1 MIRLLILA
9 MLLPAHTLA
18 AGIPEAQKSSFHSFY
33 RATFPDD
40 HAAQPVF
47 SATGAHVDSTPRRG
61 LRTLC
66 RMTRT
71 RFGFDKEWSVAPQ
84 RTEFVW
90 LQKGAC
96 SPSASAAT
104 LLNRMPDTEL
114 ISVLEQHPKVLAR
127 ARLLMAGNSACASA
141 RSFNFGLASIGVGTT
156 GKETEEMVELGY
168 ASDHKTAV
176 KIWIRRSGAEY
187 DAWNV
192 ACPAPVK

>member
-1 MIRLLILA
+1 MLT
-9 MLLPAHTLA
+9 MLLPAQTLA
-18 AGIPEAQKSSFHSFY
+18 VELPDAHKSSFHAFY

-47 SATGAHVDSTPRRG
+47 SATGAHIDSAPRRG

-71 RFGFDKEWSVAPQ
+71 RFVFDKAWSVVPQ
-84 RTEFVW
+84 RTDFAW

-104 LLNRMPDTEL
+104 LLVRMPDTEL
-114 ISVLEQHPKVLAR
+114 ISVLEQHPKVLTR
-127 ARLLMAGNSACASA
+127 ARLLMAGNSACASQ
-141 RSFNFGLASIGVGTT
+141 RSLNFALASIGVGTT
-156 GKETEEMVELGY
+156 GKEAEEMVELGY
-168 ASDHKTAV
+168 VSDRRTAL

-192 ACPAPVK
+192 ACPAAGK

>member
-1 MIRLLILA
+1 
-9 MLLPAHTLA
+9 MLLPAAALA
-18 AGIPEAQKSSFHSFY
+18 ADVPEAQKSSFHAFY

-47 SATGAHVDSTPRRG
+47 TASGAHVDAMPRRG

-66 RMTRT
+66 RMTRI
-71 RFGFDKEWSVAPQ
+71 RFSYDKEWSVVPQ

-90 LQKGAC
+90 LQKGVC
-96 SPSASAAT
+96 RPSASAAT

-114 ISVLEQHPKVLAR
+114 ISVLEQHPKVLTR
-127 ARLLMAGNSACASA
+127 ARLLMAGNSACAGA
-141 RSFNFGLASIGVGTT
+141 RSFNFGLASIGVGTS
-156 GKETEEMVELGY
+156 GKESEEMVELGY
-168 ASDHKTAV
+168 ASDHRTAV

-192 ACPAPVK
+192 ACPATK

>member
-9 MLLPAHTLA
+9 MMLPAHALA
-18 AGIPEAQKSSFHSFY
+18 AGVAEAQKSSFHSFY

-47 SATGAHVDSTPRRG
+47 SAAGAHVDSTPRRG

-71 RFGFDKEWSVAPQ
+71 RFSFDKQWSVMPQ

-96 SPSASAAT
+96 SAPARAPV
-104 LLNRMPDTEL
+104 LLGRMPDTEL
-114 ISVLEQHPKVLAR
+114 ISVLEQPPTVLAR
-127 ARLLMAGNSACASA
+127 ARLLMAGNSACARA
-141 RSFNFGLASIGVGTT
+141 RSFNFALASIGVGTS
-156 GKETEEMVELGY
+156 GKEAEEMVALGY
-168 ASDHKTAV
+168 ASDRSSAV
-176 KIWIRRSGAEY
+176 TIWIRRSGAEY

-192 ACPAPVK
+192 ACPAAK

>member
-1 MIRLLILA
+1 
-9 MLLPAHTLA
+9 MLLPAHALA
-18 AGIPEAQKSSFHSFY
+18 VGVPEAQKSSFHAFY

-47 SATGAHVDSTPRRG
+47 SAAGAHVDSTPRRG

-66 RMTRT
+66 RMTRIG
-71 RFGFDKEWSVAPQ
+71 FGFDKQWSVLPQ
-84 RTEFVW
+84 QTEFVW

-96 SPSASAAT
+96 RAPASAVT
-104 LLNRMPDTEL
+104 LQTRMPDTEL

-141 RSFNFGLASIGVGTT
+141 RSFNFGLASIGVGRS

-168 ASDHKTAV
+168 VSDRRTAV